1 MTPPRLLLIS
11 RRFWP
16 LVGGAETAV
25 ANLATAF
32 QSLGS
37 KCTVLTAQWDPGW
50 PREIYHRGVRV
61 IRIPQPS
68 MRFYGTWRYQR
79 GLANWLSEH
88 RRDYD
93 LAYVSMLK
101 HSAYATLG
109 VARTLRFPVV
119 LRAEGAG
126 VTGDCFWQ
134 LDANFGRRIKKRC
147 LRADAFVAPSRAIER
162 ELAAAGYPRDR
173 IHLLTNGVT
182 LRPTPDASTKVEI
195 RSALAEAE
203 PALALTP
210 EAPLALYTGRLH
222 PQKGLSTLVAAW
234 ATVNERWPHA
244 RLWLIGEGP
253 ERDGLLAQI
262 DALGLQGRVV
272 VAGPFDQVDDLLQAA
287 DLFVLPSRE
296 EGMSI
301 SLLEAMSAG
310 LPVIATRIE
319 GNEALIQDGRHG
331 QLVPVDDAPALASAI
346 ATAFQD
352 RTQAAERG
360 LSARKRVEDQFAV
373 DRTAEAHLQLFHRL
387 LSRRAS

>member
-1 MTPPRLLLIS
+1 VTPPRLLLIS

-37 KCTVLTAQWDPGW
+37 KCTVLTAQWEPSW

-61 IRIPQPS
+61 IRIPQPA

-79 GLANWLSEH
+79 GLASWLSEH

-101 HSAYATLG
+101 HSAYATLS

-182 LRPTPDASTKVEI
+182 LRPMPDAIAKAEI
-195 RSALAEAE
+195 RTALAEAE

-234 ATVNERWPHA
+234 ASVNERWPHA

-319 GNEALIQDGRHG
+319 GNEALIQDGQHG
-331 QLVPVDDAPALASAI
+331 QLVPVDDEPALASAI

-360 LSARKRVEDQFAV
+360 LSARERVEDQFAI
-373 DRTAEAHLQLFHRL
+373 DRTAESHLQLFHRL